1 MAPATDDNPN
11 ATPWWVEESLRV
23 EHTTPPRRRGQ
34 RGKSP
39 ETLTLVARAKGI
51 LGEQHPHSVRGV
63 CYQLFVNGW
72 LRSMAKLDTDKVSK
86 HLVWAR
92 EQGIIPW
99 DWIVDESRPDGHV
112 STWRDLSEYLKTVAR
127 SFRLDY
133 WDQQPLRVQV
143 WSEKAT
149 VSGILGPVLRA
160 YAVDWCYVHGYNS
173 ATKVHEKAQDSLRD
187 ARQLI
192 VLYVGDYDCSGM
204 HMNEYDLP
212 RRLARYGGRVTLR
225 RIALTAGDVAH
236 MGTLAYPAKRTD
248 RRYNWYV
255 ARYGTRAWELD
266 AMNPNDLRT
275 RVEEAIRSYID
286 WPMWE
291 RCKLTEDA
299 TTETI
304 TNLIPIIS
312 RQATK

>member
-1 MAPATDDNPN
+1 MTRA
-11 ATPWWVEESLRV
+11 VETHLA
-23 EHTTPPRRRGQ
+23 PRRRGQ

-39 ETLTLVARAKGI
+39 ETLQLVARAKGI
-51 LGEQHPHSVRGV
+51 LEDLHPHSVRGV
-63 CYQLFVNGW
+63 CYQLFVNHW

-99 DWIVDESRPDGHV
+99 EWIVDESRPDGHV
-112 STWRDLSEYLKTVAR
+112 AQWTDFAAYMRTVER

-133 WDQQPLRVQV
+133 WAQQPLRVQV

-149 VSGILGPVLRA
+149 VSGILGPVLHA
-160 YAVDWCYVHGYNS
+160 YGVDWCYVHGYNS
-173 ATKVHEKAQDSLRD
+173 ASKVHEKAEDSLRD

-204 HMNEYDLP
+204 HMNEHDLP
-212 RRLARYGGRVTLR
+212 RRLARYGGRVILR
-225 RIALTAGDVAH
+225 RIALTAEDVAT
-236 MGTLAYPAKRTD
+236 MDTLAYPAKRTD
-248 RRYNWYV
+248 SRYNWYV

-275 RVEEAIRSYID
+275 RVEEVIRSYIE
-286 WPMWE
+286 WPTWE

-299 TTETI
+299 TKETI
-304 TNLIPIIS
+304 RNLVPIIS